1 MENLNEQPNQS
12 DKYPYQM
19 PSYGPEDDEYTYVSG
34 FGFVPTPPDV
44 AERQAIRSRGN
55 ALGAAFLV
63 YFLVLS
69 FVPNVMMVFFSMI
82 FSDVVI
88 TGDGVFVAH
97 PAVYELLS
105 MVITIIAY
113 LFPFL
118 LIYRFSVKEKCRDA
132 FPLRV
137 RSRGIALLAIP
148 ICLAVTVIAMEAT
161 QMLAALSSAI
171 GVPMTEELSIVPP
184 TDTAA
189 LVLFYLRMTLL
200 PAVMEEMVF
209 RGVIFQSLRKFS
221 DPMALFISAGLFSL
235 AHMSVVKIPYTF
247 LMGLCIGYFV
257 MKTNSL
263 LTGMAIHFVNNA
275 YVLTKE
281 LIGSNVP
288 AELLPIFQDISSIA
302 LIILG
307 FVALLLL
314 VNRYSGMFTLRPNS
328 GYLRVYEQ
336 IRSFAAAPAMTIT
349 GVLLVML
356 TVSPYIVAIG

>member
-1 MENLNEQPNQS
+1 MKYYLILNDRKFYIPGDSFRPRQT
-12 DKYPYQM
+12 D
-19 PSYGPEDDEYTYVSG
+19 GRVRTVSG
-34 FGFVPTPPDV
+34 
-44 AERQAIRSRGN
+44 N
-55 ALGAAFLV
+55 AV
-63 YFLVLS
+63 TECS
-69 FVPNVMMVFFSMI
+69 
-82 FSDVVI
+82 
-88 TGDGVFVAH
+88 
-97 PAVYELLS
+97 
-105 MVITIIAY
+105 
-113 LFPFL
+113 
-118 LIYRFSVKEKCRDA
+118 FSVPVLRNPGSRRFLRDRKVRTKQTGKEYPFHISWNYVAGSGECR
-132 FPLRV
+132 
-137 RSRGIALLAIP
+137 
-148 ICLAVTVIAMEAT
+148 
-161 QMLAALSSAI
+161 
-171 GVPMTEELSIVPP
+171 
-184 TDTAA
+184 
-189 LVLFYLRMTLL
+189 RMRMKMKT
-200 PAVMEEMVF
+200 PRNRMVF

-263 LTGMAIHFVNNA
+263 LTGMAIHLVNNA

-281 LIGSNVP
+281 LIGSNMP

-356 TVSPYIVAIG
+356 TVYPYIAAIG

>member
-44 AERQAIRSRGN
+44 AERQSIRSRGN

-137 RSRGIALLAIP
+137 RSRGIALLSIP

-275 YVLTKE
+275 YVLTKQ
-281 LIGSNVP
+281 LIGSNMP

-356 TVSPYIVAIG
+356 TVYPYIAAIG

>member
-1 MENLNEQPNQS
+1 MENLNEQPNHS
-12 DKYPYQM
+12 GKYPYQM

-137 RSRGIALLAIP
+137 RSRGIALLAVP

-200 PAVMEEMVF
+200 PAVMEELVF

-235 AHMSVVKIPYTF
+235 AHMSLVKIPYTF

-263 LTGMAIHFVNNA
+263 LTGMAIHLVNNA
-275 YVLTKE
+275 YVLTKQ
-281 LIGSNVP
+281 LIGSNMP

-356 TVSPYIVAIG
+356 TVYPYIAALG

>member
-1 MENLNEQPNQS
+1 MENLNEQPNHS
-12 DKYPYQM
+12 GKYPYQM

-137 RSRGIALLAIP
+137 RSRGIALLAVP

-209 RGVIFQSLRKFS
+209 RGAIFQSLRKFS

-235 AHMSVVKIPYTF
+235 AHMSLVKIPYTF

-263 LTGMAIHFVNNA
+263 LTGMAIHLVNNA
-275 YVLTKE
+275 YVLTKQ
-281 LIGSNVP
+281 LIGSNMP

-356 TVSPYIVAIG
+356 TVYPYIAALG

>member
-281 LIGSNVP
+281 LIGSNIP

>member
-19 PSYGPEDDEYTYVSG
+19 PSYGPGDDEYTYVSG

-69 FVPNVMMVFFSMI
+69 FVPNIMMVFFSMI

-118 LIYRFSVKEKCRDA
+118 LIYRFSVKEKCQDS

-137 RSRGIALLAIP
+137 RSRGIALLSIP

-263 LTGMAIHFVNNA
+263 LTGMAIHLVNNT
-275 YVLTKE
+275 YVLTKQ
-281 LIGSNVP
+281 LIGSNMP

-356 TVSPYIVAIG
+356 TVYPYIAAIG

>member
-44 AERQAIRSRGN
+44 AERQSIRSRGN

-69 FVPNVMMVFFSMI
+69 FVPNIMMVFFSMI

-281 LIGSNVP
+281 LIGSNMP

-356 TVSPYIVAIG
+356 TVYPYIAAIG